1 MKRHTAL
8 FGLLFLLAGLASA
21 ADLTGTWKGA
31 FSFNDQSVPL
41 TLDLKGESQITG
53 SITGFPSGVT
63 EIKDGKLDGENLS
76 FWVMIQYEGM
86 PVKLV
91 YKGKVAGGEIQFS
104 FGTEDGSW
112 GTTFAAKKA

>member
-1 MKRHTAL
+1 MKRHTVL
-8 FGLLFLLAGLASA
+8 FALLFLLAGLASA

-31 FSFNDQSVPL
+31 FSFNEQSVPL
-41 TLDLKGESQITG
+41 TLDLKGASEITG

-76 FWVMIQYEGM
+76 FWITIQYEGM

-91 YKGKVAGGEIQFS
+91 FKGKVAGEIQFS